1 MSLSLDQ
8 KMSLSFFHVIKMKRW
23 NAWGSFCFFSNR
35 NNQRANID
43 VDSGYCLLTVW
54 SLCMWYKV
62 ANLIA
67 WKLMGEWLVIG
78 LAIGHSVRRHK
89 EHHTC
94 CFFLF
99 EFNIFFPKLKWVN
112 VNDIHQW
119 KFSVRDGY
127 CARTQ
132 ATPFSFFTVSYPDI
146 CWLGFYTGLI
156 RNLLSWI
163 LLKKNSTKIAGN
175 TGWI

>member
-1 MSLSLDQ
+1 MREFEKISESRALSADTAASQKGLYLIITLLSNFKTLLDSKFCWLFGTFWRSIWDIFLMSLSQDQ

-112 VNDIHQW
+112 VNDIH
-119 KFSVRDGY
+119 
-127 CARTQ
+127 
-132 ATPFSFFTVSYPDI
+132 
-146 CWLGFYTGLI
+146 
-156 RNLLSWI
+156 
-163 LLKKNSTKIAGN
+163 
-175 TGWI
+175 

>member
-1 MSLSLDQ
+1 MTANFVDFLELSGEAFEIIFLMSLSQDQ

-23 NAWGSFCFFSNR
+23 NAWGSFWFFSNR

-54 SLCMWYKV
+54 SLCLWYKV

-89 EHHTC
+89 EHHTF

-119 KFSVRDGY
+119 KFSVRDGWIVPGPKLLHFHFSLSP
-127 CARTQ
+127 TQ
-132 ATPFSFFTVSYPDI
+132 TFV
-146 CWLGFYTGLI
+146 G
-156 RNLLSWI
+156 
-163 LLKKNSTKIAGN
+163 
-175 TGWI
+175 